1 MTSKNVK
8 RIISFILVF
17 VLAFSVSVFAYAE
30 NDETADNVVYE
41 NEEDIPVLHSDPD
54 DFVLDDN
61 WKPYDPDL
69 FENDMPNRDETWIK
83 KGSLKTVTNGDDS
96 WRAQG
101 FAVGTGYCYSI
112 DCKLDETAH
121 KLYRKNMNN
130 NSDAELMTQSGSVDS
145 LLTANDMT
153 LATYTESNGTVHRYL
168 YVMVA
173 SQASAVNSYIIKL
186 EYDGLTY
193 WQVARYNLS
202 GKFYGIAKV
211 KYYTNL
217 LNVPMIQFLLRDNGS
232 GFYTVAIQRAQ
243 TGTYSL
249 TPTHRFD
256 ITIPQDYTNYK
267 LEGIHYD
274 SGKLYCAFFGYKT
287 KIVNNEVVILS
298 NHPKE
303 NAILV
308 YDNAD
313 TAISSIFVNTLTTN
327 TNNIFVIQANT
338 SDIVLFEIEGIGFP
352 VNNPNL
358 DCDRL
363 WFTTNE
369 RTSAPSHDLIDG
381 GIYADTQNI
390 R

>member
-8 RIISFILVF
+8 RIISLVLVF
-17 VLAFSVSVFAYAE
+17 ALAFSVSVFAYAD

-69 FENDMPNRDETWIK
+69 FENDMPARDETWVK
-83 KGSLKTVTNGDDS
+83 KGGLKTVTNGGS
-96 WRAQG
+96 EWLAQG
-101 FAVGTGYCYSI
+101 FAVGTGYCYSV
-112 DCKLDETAH
+112 DVDPSGLTH

-130 NSDAELMTQSGSVDS
+130 SNDAELMTPTNTIDCLGFAD
-145 LLTANDMT
+145 DMT

-168 YVMVA
+168 YVM
-173 SQASAVNSYIIKL
+173 AVGGGVTTNSYIVKL
-186 EYDGLTY
+186 EYDGLDY

-202 GKFYGIAKV
+202 GKYYGVAKV

-217 LNVPMIQFLLRDNGS
+217 LNVPMIQFLLKNS
-232 GFYTVAIQRAQ
+232 TNKFYTVAVQRAQ
-243 TGTYSL
+243 TGTHSL

-256 ITIPQDYTNYK
+256 ITVLNDYTSYK
-267 LEGIHYD
+267 PEGFHYD
-274 SGKLYCAFFGYKT
+274 SGKLYCSFYGYIAGVQSTAKLN
-287 KIVNNEVVILS
+287 V
-298 NHPKE
+298 
-303 NAILV
+303 ILV
-308 YDNAD
+308 YNGVDN
-313 TAISSIFVNTLTTN
+313 AISSIFVNTLTTDSDN
-327 TNNIFVIQANT
+327 AFEITANT
-338 SDIVLFEIEGIGFP
+338 SNISMFEIEGIGFP

-369 RTSAPSHDLIDG
+369 RSGPISIPRIDG
-381 GIYADTQNI
+381 GIYADTRDI

>member
-17 VLAFSVSVFAYAE
+17 VLAFSVSVFAYAD

-83 KGSLKTVTNGDDS
+83 KGSLKTASNGGQNF
-96 WRAQG
+96 RAQG

-112 DCKLDETAH
+112 DCKTDETVH

-130 NSDAELMTQSGSVDS
+130 NSDAELMTQLGSVDS
-145 LLTANDMT
+145 LRIANDMT

-168 YVMVA
+168 YVIAAAMD
-173 SQASAVNSYIIKL
+173 SSVNSYIVKL
-186 EYDGLTY
+186 EYDGLNY
-193 WQVARYNLS
+193 WQVAKYNLS
-202 GKFYGIAKV
+202 DRFVGIAKV
-211 KYYTNL
+211 KYYTNIL
-217 LNVPMIQFLLRDNGS
+217 GTPMIQFLLRKNNT
-232 GFYTVAIQRAQ
+232 FYTVAVQRTQ
-243 TGTYSL
+243 TGTHSIIA
-249 TPTHRFD
+249 TQRFSISFGD
-256 ITIPQDYTNYK
+256 SQFTYYAK
-267 LEGIHYD
+267 EGIHYD
-274 SGKLYCAFFGYKT
+274 SGKLYIALCGEN
-287 KIVNNEVVILS
+287 VNAGS
-298 NHPKE
+298 NNPHLRKE
-303 NAILV
+303 NRVFV
-308 YDNAD
+308 YNGVDN
-313 TAISSIFVNTLTTN
+313 AISSLFINSLTPTKSCL
-327 TNNIFVIQANT
+327 IKANT
-338 SDIVLFEIEGIGFP
+338 SDLDLFEIEGIGFP

-369 RTSAPSHDLIDG
+369 QDIPQHLIDG

-390 R
+390 K